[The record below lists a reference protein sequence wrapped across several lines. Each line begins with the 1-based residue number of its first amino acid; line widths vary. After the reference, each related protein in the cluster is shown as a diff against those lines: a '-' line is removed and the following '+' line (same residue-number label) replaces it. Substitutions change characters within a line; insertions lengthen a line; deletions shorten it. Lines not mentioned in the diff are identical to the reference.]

1 MSSALLCA
9 MQRIAHSLLEVD
21 VNEILG
27 KGRVLSAEN
36 GLVGQ
41 HAQVGTRKSHPLKC
55 RFFTIFRLEKQKVR
69 TSLIQSTEVLSQKY
83 GCFASRSPM
92 FWDFRRAH
100 FACFLPFSS
109 QFSGVSGE
117 NGAEK
122 LCRCPENPSE
132 ISVFGP
138 QDSEMRA
145 GTRAKLCQ
153 NNLRFQSG
161 NSAETLQQ
169 TGVMAAI

>member
-1 MSSALLCA
+1 M
-9 MQRIAHSLLEVD
+9 
-21 VNEILG
+21 
-27 KGRVLSAEN
+27 
-36 GLVGQ
+36 
-41 HAQVGTRKSHPLKC
+41 P
-55 RFFTIFRLEKQKVR
+55 FFTIFRLEKQKVR

-83 GCFASRSPM
+83 GCFAKRSPM

-153 NNLRFQSG
+153 NNLRFQYG
-161 NSAETLQQ
+161 NSAETL
-169 TGVMAAI
+169 